1 MIDFKNS
8 TFAKLRPIDENV
20 FASDIA
26 PMFTSDEN
34 IIATYQG
41 MRDGVVFTNKRII
54 AINVQGLSGKK
65 KDFTSMPYNR
75 VQVYSVETSGLLD
88 NDTELDLWFSGLGHV
103 RFEFIR
109 SMNVADICRLIS
121 EKVL

>member
-26 PMFTSDEN
+26 PMFTSEEH
-34 IIATYQG
+34 IIAAYQG

-65 KDFTSMPYNR
+65 RDFTSMPYNR
-75 VQVYSVETSGLLD
+75 IQVYSVETSGLLD